1 METENLSWT
10 PLEPGQLRAMRI
22 SAAILSLI
30 IAVVAIGAALIVYHA
45 IEPRYALYVF
55 LPIALICAGLFWLV
69 VIAPARRFQNWGYCR
84 LGNELHIAHGTLTH
98 IETSIAFHRVQH
110 IDVSQGPIERMCGV
124 MRLVLNTAG
133 TMNSRI
139 SLPGLSRETAEA
151 LRDEIRAH
159 IRADLT

>member
-1 METENLSWT
+1 METETLPWT
-10 PLEPGQLRAMRI
+10 RLEPGQLRAMRI
-22 SAAILSLI
+22 SAAIFSLVL
-30 IAVVAIGAALIVYHA
+30 AVMAIGIALLVLRAVEPGYALIVLL
-45 IEPRYALYVF
+45 AL
-55 LPIALICAGLFWLV
+55 ALICAGLFWLV
-69 VIAPARRFQNWGYCR
+69 VFAPARRFQNWGYCR
-84 LGNELHIAHGTLTH
+84 VGNELHIAHGTLTH
-98 IETSIAFHRVQH
+98 VETSIAFHRVQH

-124 MRLVLNTAG
+124 MQLVLNTAG